1 MFSPLMSVIHV
12 PVVTELKA
20 DDAYDV
26 IFVIMRYTQLD
37 SVMDALRANKTKNI
51 VFVGNN
57 VSARSLAASLPG
69 KTFSSPLR
77 FPRGIGRATMWH
89 PLI

>member
-1 MFSPLMSVIHV
+1 MSVSHV
-12 PVVTELKA
+12 PAVTELKA

-26 IFVIMRYTQLD
+26 IFVVMCYTQLD

-69 KTFSSPLR
+69 KRSLHLCAF
-77 FPRGIGRATMWH
+77 RGA
-89 PLI
+89 